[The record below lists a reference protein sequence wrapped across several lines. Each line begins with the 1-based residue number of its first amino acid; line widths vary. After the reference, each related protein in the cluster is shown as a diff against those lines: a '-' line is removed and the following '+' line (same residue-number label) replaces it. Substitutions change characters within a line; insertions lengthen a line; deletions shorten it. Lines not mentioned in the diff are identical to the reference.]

1 MTPEELDS
9 IGDAFTNNY
18 ASIPLWVNNA
28 NATIVAAIATIVEI
42 LRKDLK
48 SIVADAVKDAVGTL
62 NSNREP
68 AYQGDNSL
76 TTSVKL

>member
-18 ASIPLWVNNA
+18 ASIALEVNNA

-42 LRKDLK
+42 IRKDLK
-48 SIVADAVKDAVGTL
+48 EMENSETTRRLHEKYFGGSRIV
-62 NSNREP
+62 
-68 AYQGDNSL
+68 
-76 TTSVKL
+76 